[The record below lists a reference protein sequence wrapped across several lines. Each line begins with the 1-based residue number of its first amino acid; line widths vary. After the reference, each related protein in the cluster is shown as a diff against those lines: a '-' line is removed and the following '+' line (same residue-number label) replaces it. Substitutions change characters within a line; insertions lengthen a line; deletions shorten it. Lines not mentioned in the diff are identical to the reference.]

1 MRRLWSSNAPGPL
14 GFAPAFLGIVLILI
28 GVLLFV
34 WPALLSF
41 VVASIFVAAGVSV
54 LGFAWRTRR
63 QVTYRRVD
71 DTWQSPGPDD
81 APPPP

>member
-54 LGFAWRTRR
+54 LGFAW

-71 DTWQSPGPDD
+71 GTWQSPGSDD